1 MNKTVV
7 PESVTRL
14 IDSFSRLPGVGS
26 VTAKRYAYFLLRA
39 PDDVAK
45 SLAEAIGELKEKTHL
60 CTVCFNITEDEI
72 CAICSNPMRDGSKI
86 AVVEEPLDVLA
97 LEKTGFYDGLYHVL
111 HGVISPREGIGPDQL
126 KIRELIK
133 RVEEG
138 EVKELIIS
146 TNPGFEGDATA
157 MAIQTELAQSKSD
170 AAKNVLLTRLA
181 RGLPTGA
188 DLEFADSVTLMRALQ
203 GRQKL

>member
-7 PESVTRL
+7 PESVTKL

-26 VTAKRYAYFLLRA
+26 VTAKRFAYFLLRS
-39 PDDVAK
+39 PDDVSR

-60 CTVCFNITEDEI
+60 CPLCFNITEEEI
-72 CAICSNPMRDGSKI
+72 CAICSDPMRDSSII

-97 LEKTGFYDGLYHVL
+97 LEKTGFFKGRYHVL

-133 RVEEG
+133 RVEQG
-138 EVKELIIS
+138 DVKELIIS
-146 TNPGFEGDATA
+146 TNPGQEGDATA
-157 MAIQTELAQSKSD
+157 LIIQQDLARSSSE
-170 AAKNVLLTRLA
+170 AARNVSLTRLA

-188 DLEFADSVTLMRALQ
+188 DLEYADSVTLMRALQ